1 MSQTGP
7 LPERMA
13 AIARELH
20 ALQSDPNAALGLAV
34 EAACSSMPGCDGAAV
49 SLVRPGRTIETM
61 VATTDL
67 ATACEALQ
75 HDLGEGPC
83 LDSVWTEPTVH
94 SADVAQDLRWPTWG
108 PRVARDAG
116 VRSIL
121 VLRLFTHGG
130 TLGALNLYSCQ
141 PDTFGAEAHE
151 EGSALAAHLAVAVA
165 SAQEVAHLRIG
176 LDSRTVVGQATGMLM
191 ERYGLDPVAAFALL
205 TRLSSTENVKLR
217 VVAAQVVAGRTLRRT

>member
-1 MSQTGP
+1 MSQSGA

-13 AIARELH
+13 AVARELH
-20 ALQSDPNAALGLAV
+20 ALQSDPNATLGLAV
-34 EAACSSMPGCDGAAV
+34 EAACSGVPGCDGAAV
-49 SLVRPGRTIETM
+49 SLVRPGRTVETM
-61 VATTDL
+61 VATSDL
-67 ATACEALQ
+67 AATCEALQ
-75 HDLGEGPC
+75 HELGEGPC
-83 LDSVWTEPTVH
+83 LDSVWTEPAVH
-94 SADVAQDLRWPTWG
+94 SADLALDLRWPTWG
-108 PRVARDAG
+108 PRVAEDPG

-130 TLGALNLYSCQ
+130 TLGVLNLYSCQ

-176 LDSRTVVGQATGMLM
+176 MDSRTVVGQATGVLM
-191 ERYGLDPVAAFALL
+191 ERYGLDAVAAFAVL

-217 VVAAQVVAGRTLRRT
+217 TIAAEVVAGRSLDRA